1 MRTVYI
7 HEQQE
12 RYRTLLSYTADQNIE
27 LDLDDGAKVNYA
39 KFGDVLARINKTMLS
54 RSNILPSPVQ

>member
-54 RSNILPSPVQ
+54 